1 MNESAIWTQWLS
13 DLHLLHCNADFF
25 LQGAGPMPTFDNF
38 TGSGPHEHLAMC

>member
-1 MNESAIWTQWLS
+1 MNELAIWTQWLS

-38 TGSGPHEHLAMC
+38 TTLTLEV